1 MSHPEFD
8 EKALLK
14 TILEP
19 LLEDFTYW
27 FSRSQQLL
35 KNQQL
40 LFLSPQQQGDLLA
53 RVEQAQQEVDCAKLL
68 FNATDQQAGVT
79 MEVVA
84 GWHQLVTECWLLAQ
98 RDRQA
103 KNQPES

>member
-8 EKALLK
+8 EKELLK

-27 FSRSQQLL
+27 FSRSQQKL
-35 KNQQL
+35 KQQQL
-40 LFLSPQQQGDLLA
+40 SCISLQQQQDLLA
-53 RVEQAQQEVDCAKLL
+53 RIEQALKEVDCAKLL
-68 FNATDQQAGVT
+68 FNATDQKAGVT

-84 GWHQLVTECWLLAQ
+84 GWHQLVTECWLVAQ

-103 KNQPES
+103 KDNQDS

>member
-1 MSHPEFD
+1 MANPEFD
-8 EKALLK
+8 EKELLK

-19 LLEDFTYW
+19 LLEDFVYW
-27 FSRSQQLL
+27 FSRSQQKL
-35 KNQQL
+35 KQQQ
-40 LFLSPQQQGDLLA
+40 FSFISPQEQQDLLA

-84 GWHQLVTECWLLAQ
+84 GWHQLVTECWYLAQ
-98 RDRQA
+98 RDRQ
-103 KNQPES
+103 EMDI